1 MFPNFSETE
10 GKIDRQTKAGNSKAS
25 VASSAKSLQ
34 QTKDGRQPVCDGH
47 VNKAVADAVDI
58 ANYNRPLSPETLALM
73 CDEQANM
80 FFGNT
85 SADGAAY
92 QNMIQK
98 SLNSDGSSDAAY
110 GEQERLIMTKLLDVL
125 RELVTLGSI
134 KG

>member
-1 MFPNFSETE
+1 MFPNFSETRE
-10 GKIDRQTKAGNSKAS
+10 KIDRKTKAGNFKTS
-25 VASSAKSLQ
+25 VASSAKSPQ
-34 QTKDGRQPVCDGH
+34 ETKDVRQPVCHDH

-73 CDEQANM
+73 CDEQDSM

-85 SADGAAY
+85 SADGASH

-98 SLNSDGSSDAAY
+98 SLNSDY

>member
-1 MFPNFSETE
+1 MFPNFSETR
-10 GKIDRQTKAGNSKAS
+10 GKIDRQTKAGNFKAS

-34 QTKDGRQPVCDGH
+34 ETKDVRRPVCDDH
-47 VNKAVADAVDI
+47 VNNAVGDAVDI

-73 CDEQANM
+73 CDEQDNM

-85 SADGAAY
+85 PADGAAHK
-92 QNMIQK
+92 NTIQK
-98 SLNSDGSSDAAY
+98 SLISDGSTGAY
-110 GEQERLIMTKLLDVL
+110 AEQERLIMTKLLDVL